1 MISDLLVD
9 TCVAI
14 WLLEG
19 RTLSRKGTI
28 ALNESVDLQRSVV
41 LSPVVAWE
49 FGMLEA
55 RRRLALRF
63 DALSAYRVLS
73 TLPATRTIDLTPE
86 ILVASTQLPG
96 SPHGDPFD
104 RIVMATAR
112 LEGLT
117 VLTSDRKILAYADA
131 GYIAAIP
138 CSPIR
143 S

>member
-1 MISDLLVD
+1 
-9 TCVAI
+9 
-14 WLLEG
+14 
-19 RTLSRKGTI
+19 
-28 ALNESVDLQRSVV
+28 
-41 LSPVVAWE
+41 
-49 FGMLEA
+49 MLEA
-55 RRRLALRF
+55 RRRLELRY
-63 DALSAYRVLS
+63 DALSAYRALS

-86 ILVASTQLPG
+86 ILVESTRLPG
-96 SPHGDPFD
+96 SPHKDPFD

-117 VLTSDRKILAYADA
+117 VLTSDREILAYANA